1 MCASYALPTNA
12 DVLLDT
18 SAAVRLVTAS
28 EHDVSSLKERTRGLA
43 LGLAGH
49 AQFETYSVLTR
60 LPGALRVSAPVAR
73 RIIETNFPA
82 THFLSAASAAAAMS
96 DLMAAQIVGGS
107 VYDGL
112 VALAARESGVVLLR
126 CDRRAIGTYA
136 MLGVPFE
143 LF

>member
-1 MCASYALPTNA
+1 MCASYALPTSA

-18 SAAVRLVTAS
+18 SAAVRLVTPS
-28 EHDVSSLKERTRGLA
+28 EHDVSPLKERTHGLT

-60 LPGALRVSAPVAR
+60 LPGALRVSAPMAA
-73 RIIETNFPA
+73 RIIASNFPA
-82 THFLSAASAAAAMS
+82 SHLLSPSTASTALS
-96 DLMAAQIVGGS
+96 DLMGAQIMGGA

-112 VALAARESGVVLLR
+112 VALAARESGVVLLS